1 VSICYDDD
9 LHRIN
14 RACAGQGGAGRAE
27 RRGRKV
33 SKREMRWPRDGT
45 SAMNRGGH
53 HTGNREREGSTQSIN
68 IEIPDHDL
76 VIVIPE
82 KLELHNLTC
91 DRSFFFV
98 LSFFALF
105 W

>member
-1 VSICYDDD
+1 MSICYDDD

-45 SAMNRGGH
+45 SAMNRGVIILV
-53 HTGNREREGSTQSIN
+53 TGKGRDQPNR
-68 IEIPDHDL
+68 
-76 VIVIPE
+76 
-82 KLELHNLTC
+82 
-91 DRSFFFV
+91 
-98 LSFFALF
+98 
-105 W
+105 